1 MLTDQIM
8 KEHGLNQQESLQ
20 AVGLSR
26 STYHYQSQPG
36 RTPGLF
42 DHGLCAA
49 IREVNRKAPV
59 YGYRKVTAA
68 LQILGWLV
76 NHKRVLRYMRYL
88 KLLQPRNIK
97 GRQWTR
103 LATVRPVA
111 SNTYWEMDLS
121 YVWCGDRQGYLFAV
135 LDCFDKTI
143 PGESLGDRCRA
154 REASEVLEQAV
165 LSRFQGRV
173 PEGHRLVLRVDRGSQ
188 FTARLFRET
197 ALRLGITLEYAG
209 VQCPND
215 KPYIES
221 FFGKYKTEEVYRK
234 EYRNITE
241 ARIGWELYR
250 VWHETERIHQSLDYQ
265 TPRQV
270 REQSQ
275 KMALANE
282 EKNV

>member
-1 MLTDQIM
+1 M
-8 KEHGLNQQESLQ
+8 Q
-20 AVGLSR
+20 AVGLAR
-26 STYHYQSQPG
+26 STYYYQPQPG
-36 RTPGLF
+36 RAPGTF
-42 DHGLCAA
+42 DNNLCDA
-49 IREVNRKAPV
+49 IREVKRTAPI
-59 YGYRKVTAA
+59 YGYRKVTVA
-68 LQILGWLV
+68 LRNRGWPV
-76 NHKRVLRYMRYL
+76 NRKRVLRYMRYL
-88 KLLQPRNIK
+88 KVVQPRKVK
-97 GRQWTR
+97 GQRFTR
-103 LATVRPVA
+103 PAIVRPTA

-121 YVWCGDRQGYLFAV
+121 YVWCGDQQGYLFAL

-143 PGESLGDRCRA
+143 PGASLDDRCRA
-154 REASEVLEQAV
+154 QEASEVLEEGV

-173 PEGHRLVLRVDRGSQ
+173 PDDHRLVVRVDRGPQ

-197 ALRLGITLEYAG
+197 AARLGVELEYAG
-209 VQCPND
+209 IQCPDD

-250 VWHETERIHQSLDYQ
+250 IWYETERVHQSLNYQ

-270 REQSQ
+270 LERSH
-275 KMALANE
+275 KMALANA